1 MGYDQA
7 GARNNVMHLPLF
19 FKLDQLPC
27 LMIGGG
33 KVAARKVDVLLAT
46 SCALTVIA
54 PAVDDRIREAVHNGR
69 IRWRPRTYEQ
79 GDCKGYRLVIAAT
92 PYEEVNRAISSE
104 AQELGIPVN
113 VVDAPD
119 LCTVIFGAVW
129 KEGPL
134 TVCVGTGGAAPFMAG
149 PIRDRV
155 AAAAEGM
162 GIWVETA
169 ARFRT
174 AVRKAVPDSAQRE
187 HLYHRFALHAQTG
200 TPRNPPESDILADWL
215 DWLERTGP

>member
-1 MGYDQA
+1 MD
-7 GARNNVMHLPLF
+7 LPLF

-33 KVAARKVDVLLAT
+33 SVAARKLDMLLAT

-54 PAVDDRIREAVHNGR
+54 PALDDRIREAVRNGR
-69 IRWRPRTYEQ
+69 IRWHPRTYGR
-79 GDCKGYRLVIAAT
+79 GDCRGYRLVIAAT
-92 PYEEVNRAISSE
+92 PHKEVNRAVSSE

-113 VVDAPD
+113 VVDAPE
-119 LCTVIFGAVW
+119 LCTVTFGAVW

-149 PIRDRV
+149 LIRDRV
-155 AAAAEGM
+155 AAAAGGM
-162 GIWVETA
+162 AAWVNVA

-174 AVRKAVPDSAQRE
+174 VVRKAVPDAAQRE
-187 HLYHRFALHAQTG
+187 HLYHRFASLAQTG
-200 TPRNPPESDILADWL
+200 TPANPPDSDALADWL
-215 DWLERTGP
+215 DWLEHTGR